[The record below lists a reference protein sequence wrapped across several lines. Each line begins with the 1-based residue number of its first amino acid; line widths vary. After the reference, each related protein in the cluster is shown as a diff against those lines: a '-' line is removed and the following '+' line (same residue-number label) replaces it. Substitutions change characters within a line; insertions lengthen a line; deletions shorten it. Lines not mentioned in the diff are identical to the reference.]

1 MRSTRSAAHRRVD
14 EIASDHG
21 WARPVAERAY
31 HGAVTSKQRLLQLVE
46 RLPDEQ
52 VDELLRLATDLYAD
66 PGQRPPVPAFVG
78 IGDSGRNDVSQRAD
92 EFLRDGFG
100 R

>member
-1 MRSTRSAAHRRVD
+1 MTVSGPWIQAKRAY
-14 EIASDHG
+14 
-21 WARPVAERAY
+21 ARP
-31 HGAVTSKQRLLQLVE
+31 VTSKQRLLQLVE

-52 VDELLRLATDLYAD
+52 ADELLRLATDLYAD
-66 PGQRPPVPAFVG
+66 LDRRRPVPAFVG
-78 IGDSGRNDVSQRAD
+78 IGDSGRSDVSQRAD

>member
-1 MRSTRSAAHRRVD
+1 
-14 EIASDHG
+14 
-21 WARPVAERAY
+21 
-31 HGAVTSKQRLLQLVE
+31 VTSKQRLLQLVE

-52 VDELLRLATDLYAD
+52 ADELLRLATDLYAD
-66 PGQRPPVPAFVG
+66 PDRRQPVPAFVG
-78 IGDSGRNDVSQRAD
+78 IGDSGRSDVSQRAD